1 MTAPSSNQH
10 YFLMDSPLG
19 KIQIADDGEFVT
31 GVCFADNNAQAQVV
45 MQTPSPLAQ
54 EVMQQLS
61 AYFEGN
67 LEVFDLPIQQ
77 VGTPFQLQVWNTLRQ
92 IPLGATWSYLQLSKQ
107 LGNEKAI
114 RAVGAANGKNNVVI
128 IVPCHRVIGSKG
140 QLVGFS
146 GGLWR
151 KQWLLEHE
159 ARWKHG
165 MQTLF

>member
-1 MTAPSSNQH
+1 MITPDALQN
-10 YFLMDSPLG
+10 YYLLDSPLG
-19 KIQIADDGEFVT
+19 QIGIADNGQFIT
-31 GVCFADNNAQAQVV
+31 GVSFADGKTSLQNTTQN
-45 MQTPSPLAQ
+45 PSPLAQ
-54 EVMQQLS
+54 MVVQQLS
-61 AYFEGN
+61 AYFEGK
-67 LEVFDLPIQQ
+67 LEAFNLPIRQA
-77 VGTPFQLQVWNTLRQ
+77 GTPFQLQVWNLLQQ
-92 IPLGATWSYLQLSKQ
+92 IPFGTTWSYMQLSRK

-114 RAVGAANGKNNVVI
+114 RAVGTANGKNNVVI
-128 IVPCHRVIGSKG
+128 IVPCHRVIGTNG